1 MVLYALKCTRNKYFS
16 ANMFINHMQEK
27 QRQLLII
34 SHDNG
39 LLLVDRWLS
48 NSFSFLLYET
58 RIVELSYRLES
69 KLVLN

>member
-1 MVLYALKCTRNKYFS
+1 
-16 ANMFINHMQEK
+16 MFINHMQEK